1 VKAPASQ
8 SRRSSAGAVTSEQ
21 RLAVARPV
29 VAPTPDGAR
38 DLGRVY
44 WEEVERFTRG
54 LVRSRVH
61 PAGVELRFL
70 GRAPLLRFG
79 PPEVRAGAEVVVCRY
94 AILGGALARAPG
106 GAISFAQQ
114 GGPCPELRST
124 ISGFLPRLA
133 ARPGLPSWTGALYEQ
148 VQVRLHGAVGRRY
161 FARLV
166 REGA

>member
-8 SRRSSAGAVTSEQ
+8 SRRSPAGAVTSEQ

-29 VAPTPDGAR
+29 VVPTPDGAR
-38 DLGRVY
+38 VLGRVY

-61 PAGVELRFL
+61 ATGVELRL
-70 GRAPLLRFG
+70 VGRTTLLRFG
-79 PPEVRAGAEVVVCRY
+79 PPEVRADAEVVVCRY
-94 AILGGALARAPG
+94 AILGGALARSPG

-133 ARPGLPSWTGALYEQ
+133 ARPGRPSWTGALYEQ
-148 VQVRLHGAVGRRY
+148 VQVRVHGAVGRRY

-166 REGA
+166 RERA

>member
-1 VKAPASQ
+1 MRSQPAS
-8 SRRSSAGAVTSEQ
+8 RSHRSPAGAVTSEQ
-21 RLAVARPV
+21 RLAIARPV
-29 VAPTPDGAR
+29 VASTPGGAR
-38 DLGRVY
+38 LLGCVY

-54 LVRSRVH
+54 LVRSRVY
-61 PAGVELRFL
+61 PTGVELRLL
-70 GRAPLLRFG
+70 GALLLRFG
-79 PPEVRAGAEVVVCRY
+79 PPEVRAAAGAVVCRY

-114 GGPCPELRST
+114 GGARPELRST

-133 ARPGLPSWTGALYEQ
+133 ARPGRPWWTGALYEQ

-166 REGA
+166 QEGA